1 MANCEQLLMEGG
13 DKPHTQK
20 VRDEQIDSVKYCL
33 IVLVIAGHVIEYSE
47 TTACIIVWKWIY
59 IFHMPLF
66 IFISGYF
73 SRKRDKNFW
82 PSIW

>member
-20 VRDEQIDSVKYCL
+20 VRDEQIDSVKYWL
-33 IVLVIAGHVIEYSE
+33 IVLVIAGHVLEYSE
-47 TTACIIVWKWIY
+47 TTACVIAWKWIY

-66 IFISGYF
+66 IFISGY
-73 SRKRDKNFW
+73 
-82 PSIW
+82 